1 MPYTKAWALQR
12 TVQDAVI
19 AGELPSTLLM
29 VEHDPV
35 YTLGRRRNAAENL
48 IDVGDVPVLEV
59 ERGGDVTF
67 HGPGQ
72 LVVYP
77 ILRLEGPWKDLHRVM
92 RALEESAIQTCADFG
107 IVAERDDRNT
117 GAWVDGK
124 KICAIGIGCRK
135 WVTWHGMALN
145 VCTDLS
151 YFHRIQPCGMSAD
164 LVTSMASQLKT
175 APSWNR
181 VQTQLF
187 LRLQENFQTLHSE
200 NSP

>member
-1 MPYTKAWALQR
+1 MPYAEAWAIQR
-12 TVQDAVI
+12 QVQEAVI
-19 AGELPSTLLM
+19 AGEAPSTLLM

-35 YTLGRRRNAAENL
+35 YTLGRRRNSAKNL
-48 IDVGDVPVLEV
+48 IDVGQVPVLEV

-77 ILRLEGPWKDLHRVM
+77 ILQLEGAWKDLHRVM
-92 RALEESAIQTCADFG
+92 RALEEAAIQTCADFG
-107 IVAERDDRNT
+107 ISAGRDDRNT

-145 VCTDLS
+145 VCTDLA
-151 YFHRIQPCGMSAD
+151 YFQRIQPCGMNGD
-164 LVTSMASQLKT
+164 LVTSMTQLLDS

-181 VQTQLF
+181 VQTQLL
-187 LRLQENFQTLHSE
+187 LRLQEVFHDLQE
-200 NSP
+200 NSL

>member
-1 MPYTKAWALQR
+1 MPYTEAWAIQR
-12 TVQDAVI
+12 QVQEAVI
-19 AGELPSTLLM
+19 AKEAESTLLM

-48 IDVGDVPVLEV
+48 IDVGQVPVVEV

-77 ILRLEGPWKDLHRVM
+77 ILRLEESWKDLHRVM
-92 RALEESAIQTCADFG
+92 RALEEAAIQTCSDFG
-107 IVAERDDRNT
+107 IKAGRDDRNT
-117 GAWVDGK
+117 GAWVNGK

-151 YFHRIQPCGMSAD
+151 FFQRIQPCGMNAD
-164 LVTSMASQLKT
+164 LVTSMAQVLPA

-181 VQTQLF
+181 VQTQLL
-187 LRLQENFQTLHSE
+187 LRLQEVFHDLQE

>member
-1 MPYTKAWALQR
+1 MPYTEAWEIQR
-12 TVQDAVI
+12 QIQEAVI
-19 AGELPSTLLM
+19 ANEAQSTLIM
-29 VEHDPV
+29 VEHEPV

-48 IDVGDVPVLEV
+48 IDVGQVPVVEV

-77 ILRLEGPWKDLHRVM
+77 ILRLEGSWKDLHRVM
-92 RALEESAIQTCADFG
+92 RALEEAAIQTCADFG
-107 IVAERDDRNT
+107 ITAGRDNRNT
-117 GAWVDGK
+117 GAWVNGK

-151 YFHRIQPCGMSAD
+151 YFHRIQPCGMNAD
-164 LVTSMASQLKT
+164 LVTSMAQFLET
-175 APSWNR
+175 TPSWNR
-181 VQTQLF
+181 VQTQLL
-187 LRLQENFQTLHSE
+187 LRLQDVFHDLQE

>member
-1 MPYTKAWALQR
+1 MPYAEAWAIQR
-12 TVQDAVI
+12 QVQEAVI
-19 AGELPSTLLM
+19 AGEAPSTLLM

-35 YTLGRRRNAAENL
+35 YTLGRRRNSAENL
-48 IDVGDVPVLEV
+48 IDVGQVPVLEV

-77 ILRLEGPWKDLHRVM
+77 ILQLEGAWKDLHRVM
-92 RALEESAIQTCADFG
+92 RALEEAAIQTCADFG
-107 IVAERDDRNT
+107 ISAGRDDRNT

-145 VCTDLS
+145 VCTDLA
-151 YFHRIQPCGMSAD
+151 YFQRIQPCGMNGD
-164 LVTSMASQLKT
+164 LVTSMTQILDS

-181 VQTQLF
+181 VQIQLL
-187 LRLQENFQTLHSE
+187 LRLQEVFHDLQE

>member
-1 MPYTKAWALQR
+1 MPYAEAWAIQR
-12 TVQDAVI
+12 QVQEAVI
-19 AGELPSTLLM
+19 AGQAPSTLLM
-29 VEHDPV
+29 VEHDAV
-35 YTLGRRRNAAENL
+35 YTLGRRRNAADNL
-48 IDVGDVPVLEV
+48 IDVGDVPVIEV

-77 ILRLEGPWKDLHRVM
+77 ILHLEGAWKDLHRVM
-92 RALEESAIQTCADFG
+92 RALEEAAIQTCGDFG
-107 IVAERDDRNT
+107 ILAGRDDRNT

-151 YFHRIQPCGMSAD
+151 FFQRIQPCGMNAD
-164 LVTSMASQLKT
+164 LVTSMAQLLPA

-181 VQTQLF
+181 VQTQLL
-187 LRLQENFQTLHSE
+187 LRLQEVFHE
-200 NSP
+200 F